1 MKNYKIEYMY
11 LAFGGQDLEGY
22 EFDNLNVDA
31 ISPKQAI
38 AKAKLLAPPGAKK
51 FTITN

>member
-11 LAFGGQDLEGY
+11 LAYGGQDLEGY
-22 EFDNLNVDA
+22 EFNDVHVDA

>member
-1 MKNYKIEYMY
+1 MKNYKVEYMY

-22 EFDNLNVDA
+22 EFKNINIEA

-38 AKAKLLAPPGAKK
+38 TKAKLLAPPYAKNFNIVK
-51 FTITN
+51 